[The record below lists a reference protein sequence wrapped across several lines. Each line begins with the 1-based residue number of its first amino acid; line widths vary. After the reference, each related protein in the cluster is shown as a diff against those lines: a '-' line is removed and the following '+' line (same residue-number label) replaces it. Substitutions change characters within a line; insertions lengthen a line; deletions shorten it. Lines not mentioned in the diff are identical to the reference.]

1 MCEMAPVCL
10 FIYHAMSLEITDNE
24 ELISE
29 LEIALSHGQHLVNF
43 VK

>member
-1 MCEMAPVCL
+1 MRKRAPVCL

-24 ELISE
+24 ELFQS
-29 LEIALSHGQHLVNF
+29 LSGHGQHLVNF